1 VDSAVLSFALIDT
14 LTDHWP
20 EFRTGFWVTVRLIVA
35 SFVVAMVVGTLV
47 AALRIAPNKWL
58 QRLGGIYVEVFRN
71 IPLLV
76 LLFISYAGLR
86 RGGVD
91 INAWVAGIGSLG
103 LYTAAYVAEALRS
116 GVFSVGKGQ
125 IEASLTL
132 GFSYAETLR
141 RIILPQA
148 FRTVISPLGSLT
160 IAMIKNSAIIGVSLL
175 ALPDLLK
182 QARIVQAR
190 TFETNETF
198 FWAAVG
204 YLILTGAVTLVIR
217 NLENRFAI
225 RR

>member
-1 VDSAVLSFALIDT
+1 MTELWEVLERHL
-14 LTDHWP
+14 P
-20 EFRTGFWVTVRLIVA
+20 EFLSGFWVTCRLIVF
-35 SFVVAMVVGTLV
+35 SFGLAMVIGTLV
-47 AALRIAPNKWL
+47 AALRIAPTKWL

-76 LLFISYAGLR
+76 LLFISFAGLR

-91 INAWVAGIGSLG
+91 IGPWVAGIASLG

-125 IEASLTL
+125 IEASLSL
-132 GFSYAETLR
+132 GFSYAATLR
-141 RIILPQA
+141 RIVLPQA

-182 QARIVQAR
+182 QARIVQSR
-190 TFETNETF
+190 TFQTDETF

-204 YLILTGAVTLVIR
+204 YLILTVAATLAFR
-217 NLENRFAI
+217 ALE
-225 RR
+225 